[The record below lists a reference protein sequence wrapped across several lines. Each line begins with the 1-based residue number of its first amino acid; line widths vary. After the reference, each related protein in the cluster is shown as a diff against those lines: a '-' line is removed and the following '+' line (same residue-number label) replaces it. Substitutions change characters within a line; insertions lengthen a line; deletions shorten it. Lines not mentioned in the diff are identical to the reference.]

1 VTLDEIDRTLAR
13 FHEAAERMTANLVEL
28 DSDPN
33 RKLLDKASLT
43 GVTAERWAPAAEA
56 LTQLWQWFSQLKDLV
71 ERADQLR
78 AGKKLPELNDVLG
91 GQSVELSRDQVPLAE
106 RGLFGS
112 SETSIHCT
120 PDDLLDRMS
129 DAFDKAKEVI
139 SATGQVWAVVLP
151 RLEQTQSELTRIE
164 QLAAGLGE
172 THLPELRPVRDG
184 LKQVADTLA
193 SDPLAVDSRAVDTFD
208 TTLAGI
214 RRELEGIAEIRDR
227 FPARLDEA
235 RDVLANLEEAVRESA
250 EAHAETVLRI
260 ASPAVPAAARLDPSF
275 GRHLDQIGALAAR
288 SEWRA
293 VRAELDEWTTRA
305 RELLAH
311 AQRSV
316 TQNRAPVEVRNELR
330 GRLDGYRAK
339 ANHLGRLENATLEA
353 LYQQAHDMLY
363 TAPTDLTAA
372 AELVRQY
379 AQALPTT
386 PPKEVPS

>member
-1 VTLDEIDRTLAR
+1 MTLDEIDRTLAR

-33 RKLLDKASLT
+33 RKLLDKASST
-43 GVTAERWAPAAEA
+43 GVTADRWAPAAEA
-56 LTQLWQWFSQLKDLV
+56 LTQLWQWFSQFKDLLA
-71 ERADQLR
+71 RADQLR
-78 AGKKLPELNDVLG
+78 GNKKLPELSELLG
-91 GQSVELSRDQVPLAE
+91 GQSIELSRDQVLLAE
-106 RGLFGS
+106 RGLFGP
-112 SETSIHCT
+112 SETSIHCS
-120 PDDLLDRMS
+120 PDDLLNRMS
-129 DAFDKAKEVI
+129 DAFDKAKAVI
-139 SATGQVWAVVLP
+139 SATGQVWAALLP
-151 RLEQTQSELTRIE
+151 RLEQTQSELTRVE

-172 THLPELRPVRDG
+172 NHLPELQPVRDG
-184 LKQVADTLA
+184 LKRIADTLA
-193 SDPLAVDSRAVDTFD
+193 SDPLALESRAVDPFD
-208 TTLAGI
+208 TTLAAI
-214 RRELEGIAEIRDR
+214 RSELEGIAEIRDR

-235 RDVLANLEEAVRESA
+235 RGLLADLDAAVRESA
-250 EAHAETVLRI
+250 EAHADAVLKI

-275 GRHLDQIGALAAR
+275 GRHLDEIARLAAR

-316 TQNRAPVEVRNELR
+316 TENRAAIEARNELR

-372 AELVRQY
+372 ADLVRQY
-379 AQALPTT
+379 AQGVT
-386 PPKEVPS
+386 S

>member
-1 VTLDEIDRTLAR
+1 MTLDEIDRTLAR

-33 RKLLDKASLT
+33 RKLLDKASST
-43 GVTAERWAPAAEA
+43 GVTADRWAPAAEA
-56 LTQLWQWFSQLKDLV
+56 LTQLWQWFSQFKDLLA
-71 ERADQLR
+71 RADQLR
-78 AGKKLPELNDVLG
+78 GNKKLSELSELLG
-91 GQSVELSRDQVPLAE
+91 GQSIELSRDQVPLAE
-106 RGLFGS
+106 RGLFGP
-112 SETSIHCT
+112 SETSIHCS
-120 PDDLLDRMS
+120 PDDLLNRMS
-129 DAFDKAKEVI
+129 DAFDKAKAVI
-139 SATGQVWAVVLP
+139 SATGQVWAALLP
-151 RLEQTQSELTRIE
+151 RLEQTQSELTRVE

-172 THLPELRPVRDG
+172 NHLPELQPVRGG
-184 LKQVADTLA
+184 LKRIADTLA
-193 SDPLAVDSRAVDTFD
+193 SDPLALESRAVDPFD
-208 TTLAGI
+208 TTLAAI
-214 RRELEGIAEIRDR
+214 RSELEGIAEIRDR

-235 RDVLANLEEAVRESA
+235 RGLLADLDAAVRESA
-250 EAHAETVLRI
+250 EAHADAVLKI

-275 GRHLDQIGALAAR
+275 GRHLDEIARLAAR

-316 TQNRAPVEVRNELR
+316 TENRAAIEARNELR

-372 AELVRQY
+372 ADLVRQY
-379 AQALPTT
+379 AQGVT
-386 PPKEVPS
+386 S

>member
-1 VTLDEIDRTLAR
+1 MTLDEIDRTLAR

-33 RKLLDKASLT
+33 RKLLDKASST
-43 GVTAERWAPAAEA
+43 GVTADRWAPAAEA
-56 LTQLWQWFSQLKDLV
+56 LTQLWQWFSQFKDLLA
-71 ERADQLR
+71 RADQLR
-78 AGKKLPELNDVLG
+78 GNKKLSELSELLG
-91 GQSVELSRDQVPLAE
+91 GQSIELSRDQVPLAE
-106 RGLFGS
+106 RGLFGP
-112 SETSIHCT
+112 SETSIHCS
-120 PDDLLDRMS
+120 PDDLLNRMS
-129 DAFDKAKEVI
+129 DAFDKAKAVI
-139 SATGQVWAVVLP
+139 SATGQVWAALLP
-151 RLEQTQSELTRIE
+151 RLEQTQSELTRVE

-172 THLPELRPVRDG
+172 NHLPELQPVRDG
-184 LKQVADTLA
+184 LKRIADTLA
-193 SDPLAVDSRAVDTFD
+193 SDPLALESRAVDPFD
-208 TTLAGI
+208 TTLAAI
-214 RRELEGIAEIRDR
+214 RSELEGIAEIRDR

-235 RDVLANLEEAVRESA
+235 RGLLADLDAAVRESA
-250 EAHAETVLRI
+250 EAHADAVLKI

-275 GRHLDQIGALAAR
+275 GRHLDEIARLAAR

-316 TQNRAPVEVRNELR
+316 TENRAAIEARNELR

-372 AELVRQY
+372 ADLVRQY
-379 AQALPTT
+379 AQGVT
-386 PPKEVPS
+386 S